1 MRLFAT
7 AFAAD
12 ADDKVDEGFLRWD
25 MLPKRIKVSIKCN
38 LRI

>member
-12 ADDKVDEGFLRWD
+12 ADDKVDEGFWD
-25 MLPKRIKVSIKCN
+25 ETCYLKG
-38 LRI
+38 